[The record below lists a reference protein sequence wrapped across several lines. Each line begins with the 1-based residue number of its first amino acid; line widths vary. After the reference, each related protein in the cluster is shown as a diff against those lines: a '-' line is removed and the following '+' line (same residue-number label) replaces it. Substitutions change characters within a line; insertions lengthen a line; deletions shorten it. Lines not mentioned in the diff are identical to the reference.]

1 MHTIQ
6 LKIDDTIFDKVMTML
21 ASLPQDKVKVEENIY
36 YCPAITI
43 EEAKKKVNQAI
54 NNIENNKGL
63 QLNEAFDKVLKS

>member
-43 EEAKKKVNQAI
+43 EEAKQKVSQAI
-54 NNIENNKGL
+54 NNIEKDKGL
-63 QLNEAFDKVLKS
+63 QLNEAFERVLKS